1 MLLAPNPTR
10 QISILRRR
18 RRPSVSGHRPNLLS
32 TMSSRARRK
41 KRIIPTEVE
50 ISGSTLGVRKQ
61 RRRRLPPTPQEP
73 GPISP
78 ALAVGTTQSRIPDED
93 DEEGQDAK
101 KRNLGISEEEEEEK
115 MEEEEVVSSAPS
127 SPICEPYIPSDGE
140 GAPYNK
146 PICSTICKP
155 LIKLRFRL
163 PAIHKALRIE
173 EDKLHEKLDAQSKL
187 PTLDFDPS
195 ACLSDEE
202 DLLPVPESESGRE
215 AVLRAADFVL
225 ALSSFV
231 DGKPLQRCSGILFE
245 WNDHLKTGVVLTT
258 AHLIRSNCPSID
270 HWLGKDEYRPDAKVI
285 VHFLDDTSAEGDLL
299 YHQEHYDIAFFKT
312 TSHVHASEDDD
323 NEFDDGGPAVDFSAN
338 IVGMI
343 NNSTSG
349 SFIPTSI
356 LHQCFYFWK
365 NHGRIPRLH
374 LRLKLFAVKL
384 LDLCHLERI
393 RRKCKVDSGLVIE
406 DVSSGSHAEK
416 LGLRRGDIIRCFEG
430 EEVSTTV
437 QLEENDAW
445 IYARIVLW
453 EE

>member
-1 MLLAPNPTR
+1 
-10 QISILRRR
+10 
-18 RRPSVSGHRPNLLS
+18 
-32 TMSSRARRK
+32 MSSRARRK

-299 YHQEHYDIAFFKT
+299 YHQEHYDIAFFK
-312 TSHVHASEDDD
+312 VKVGQCPQLPLFVD
-323 NEFDDGGPAVDFSAN
+323 NVKSGQE
-338 IVGMI
+338 IVQ
-343 NNSTSG
+343 
-349 SFIPTSI
+349 
-356 LHQCFYFWK
+356 L
-365 NHGRIPRLH
+365 GR
-374 LRLKLFAVKL
+374 
-384 LDLCHLERI
+384 D
-393 RRKCKVDSGLVIE
+393 
-406 DVSSGSHAEK
+406 EK
-416 LGLRRGDIIRCFEG
+416 LNLRITYGRAKSMNPNTYHRQHLMYMLLKMMTMSLMMEDQQLT
-430 EEVSTTV
+430 SV
-437 QLEENDAW
+437 QISLA
-445 IYARIVLW
+445 
-453 EE
+453 